1 MSAAQQLQK
10 MHDEQQAELAQL
22 DRWQRID
29 YNIARREMT
38 HADALAKVLAA

>member
-10 MHDEQQAELAQL
+10 MHDEQQADLAKL

-29 YNIARREMT
+29 YSIARREMT
-38 HADALAKVLAA
+38 HAEALAKVVAA